1 MKGKGKGIKYILGI
15 ATMAFC
21 SVFTVGCGEAK
32 ITGIVTDGDDIQLTI
47 DLGSS
52 LNGNITAELK
62 QQIFEQLAVQTQMSD
77 GKKVDIE
84 WDAEKVS
91 ISLDESETKKWGEDT
106 GVFKFRLTYDTFFTV
121 FKVQVNT
128 VPAGLSANLNQS
140 ATLDSIVAAGGDR
153 MAVESQI
160 AVSLTE
166 RTGFTQEGVAEYNL
180 TPLTTDVQR
189 SNLTFEWFAADAQ
202 NGISAMPTVDKVP
215 AGKYKVRVSYQ
226 LPASTLIFNT
236 EEIIFEVLPAT
247 AATFTGVD
255 NDYGKIETQNINLT
269 EQSGTYVCEIS
280 GLVKYEPETDDFME
294 NYVGMDCGNIATLN
308 LVAPAGFL
316 VRDTSSA
323 NIKLSYSTDGVE
335 WDTVYNKNQE
345 ADPFILGDSLSVA
358 STNILLNFKAKT
370 DLYKVEI
377 KWNNQDEVKT
387 YTIKLSDNAV
397 LEEPAILGYR
407 CEWLG
412 GSSYKSIAYNRQH
425 LDSELEHLANNVS
438 VVCIREDG
446 EVLIDMEGITV
457 SYADDFDVRVVGLY
471 DVYVSL
477 PQNIP
482 GLGDTVTLKVKV
494 EEPELPD
501 FEFIEDS
508 LSANLEKTVDE
519 NNNVIISGKFGYHY
533 ATNAGD
539 ELIYNKGVESG
550 YIIPLSVSNSNYI
563 TYNEDAT
570 LNVWKSVGDDWV
582 LIQNTIDGAFLD
594 DESDFAKFDL
604 LLSAQ
609 SIDDKFKIEVKW
621 CDFAPISEFIIEL
634 DQNKT
639 ELQYGAVTSFA
650 ESYAY
655 DERVTFTQFG
665 GYIEVGGV
673 VPLKEANAELSMAKE
688 NVVSFRINAP
698 KTIAVQ
704 DEVETLSQLKHNE
717 NGKVVVYKNT
727 EIYNT
732 LKQNTT
738 ITNYDVFGYIAQL
751 GEIAQFGTLV
761 GTGTLDSTDGE
772 DAFVDV
778 YLGME
783 LQEVFFVGVDWN
795 GDDNYIY
802 YAVCLSDNVKLE
814 TASITSFDFATT
826 YDTISYGTSAEE
838 VIKNIRA
845 KGTAT
850 ITSSDRA
857 DNYVTN
863 DYSVVLKDGQT
874 FNSKSVGTEYTYVVT
889 YLGSAEGQVNVVK
902 EITLTVSNPISPV
915 STVLKDVTASN
926 EFGYYSLSIEENW
939 DASNIKVN
947 VNGCLPY
954 VKDGNDY
961 INAFNFKIYAPVIA
975 EKYTDLNTILP
986 EDLKQIE
993 IDNEFTVRYYSQDE
1007 NSVWGAPEEWT
1018 GTSATALIKNGNLD
1032 TVFTMGANVGEE
1044 VQLTNCNYVD
1054 WQMNITDFSKPFK
1067 IEITWA
1073 TGITFTYEFDLTN
1086 ASAEEDY
1093 NQAELMDSVRLT
1105 YYEPGAWGA
1114 YQLLEN
1120 EETANTVTDYILDG
1134 AFPVA
1139 EQEEGNNR
1147 IEISIKSPETYAN
1160 IYEEVYDEG
1169 KDAVVFDIKETGYAE
1184 IYFDD
1189 TLYVRYNSL
1198 SDFITQLYEFENE
1211 ELVLSDNFGMELNIP
1226 FNDCEDADYIRVSIK
1241 WSGAHLPVDYV
1252 FDITKLINQV
1262 ATNTTIVSV
1271 DGSELRITDLNEVV
1285 INSGLEKQTEGEYAG
1300 KYTQTLR
1307 FTSQV
1312 PINLEEAQ
1320 IVIFKSDDGFNTYIN
1335 SKGERLSI
1343 GDITD
1348 ENGDD
1353 FIYEYAYG
1361 SDFLDTSGATTY
1373 SMFQKTFV
1381 FDEFGTAYLVNVTWA
1396 KNTEVE
1402 TYIVRMGSGGGF
1414 LIEDGIATKNTFDN
1428 TYATSNDV
1436 EFVEKGCVDSIDT
1449 GCCTYNINKYKIT
1462 GEVSYES
1469 SKYGVGDNFVVGVTI
1484 SKPASVTDISNSV
1497 VAVTRKNGGSD
1508 VWEGVNSYTMG
1519 SANDND
1525 SQITVFLRAFSKED
1539 EFIIVVDW
1547 DGNPQTIS
1555 QEHYTFLTSEGGI
1568 YTQYFH
1574 FSFADDVKFNLPEAT
1589 VSADSLLNET
1599 LEHTVTKTS
1608 DYNYEIG
1615 GHLERKTLSALENF
1629 SGFVA
1634 SVKISENKI
1643 IALDGTEQS
1652 VATTPL
1658 INCYVKDGE
1667 DWVKATDDRVKYL
1680 MNKNGSLSYYFY
1692 FALQNRDDEY
1702 KIEITWCENAL
1713 YNTQTYYIGV
1723 NGNAEFCAAGE
1734 IGAVQPEDNNGYA
1747 VIENNVSIN
1756 KNVED
1761 EVDQITFSGE
1771 IPYSEENYDL
1781 TGTANAGNFVGVYFE
1796 APEGISAQNAVIK
1809 VAKRASSNS
1818 SWSTYS
1824 NLTTVVIPDGATKVY
1839 YYALMS
1845 NVSEQYKVVVFWN
1858 ECYQSQEL
1866 IINLAS
1872 DATFAL
1878 GPATITTETGVD
1890 CESGQVGSQAYNS
1903 YLLSGALKTA
1913 QGNKIVTD
1921 VILNAPTI
1929 LSSTSFENA
1938 VIEVKTGVGSGLDWQ
1953 EATITTE
1960 KLASGYKLGLEFDAL
1975 TGNVR
1980 QYQVTVKWDGSA
1992 NSEQTYFFSLD
2003 TSKLD
2008 LVIEEDYTLNET
2020 FALLENVVWTV
2031 KGKLT
2036 IGANVGS
2043 FTILDNAVLRIEG
2056 EGCIENY
2063 DSNII
2068 SNSGLIYGDN
2078 VLATTSSG
2086 VKYMFG
2092 NLASAL
2098 KTADL
2103 NGITLQKS
2111 ISLTESSTV
2120 SGVEII
2126 VASGVTLNLVNALAL
2141 DSASSI
2147 TLHQDAIIINYTN
2160 LTASTITGVNATS
2173 VVQGQTFAYNNLQN
2187 ALANTNATNIS
2198 VVGNVVLTASDI
2210 FTVNSGVEVLVGAG
2224 ATLDLSALPE
2234 DNIIV
2239 DGLVKTNGGTIILPD
2254 GYSNIK
2260 ITVTNGGS
2268 EEIPSE

>member
-52 LNGNITAELK
+52 LNGNISAELK

-77 GKKVDIE
+77 GKKIDIE

-140 ATLDSIVAAGGDR
+140 ATLDSIVAAGGNR
-153 MAVESQI
+153 IAVESQI

-180 TPLTTDVQR
+180 TPLTTDAQR

-202 NGISAMPTVDKVP
+202 NGISEMPAVDKVS

-236 EEIIFEVLPAT
+236 EEIIFEVLPAP

-255 NDYGKIETQNINLT
+255 NDYGKIETQNIALT
-269 EQSGTYVCEIS
+269 EQSGTYICEIS
-280 GLVKYEPETDDFME
+280 GLVKYEPVTDDFME

-308 LVAPAGFL
+308 IVAPAGFL
-316 VRDTSSA
+316 VRDTTSA

-335 WDTVYNKNQE
+335 WNAIYNKNQE
-345 ADPFILGDSLSVA
+345 IDPFILGDSLDVA
-358 STNILLNFKAKT
+358 YTNLLLNFKNKT

-377 KWNNQDEVKT
+377 KWSDQDEVKT
-387 YTIKLSDNAV
+387 YTIKLSDNVV
-397 LEEPAILGYR
+397 LEEPAILGYK
-407 CEWLG
+407 CEWLD
-412 GSSYKSIAYNRQH
+412 GSSYKSIAYNKLY
-425 LDSELEHLANNVS
+425 LDTELEHLADNVS

-457 SYADDFDVRVVGLY
+457 SFAEDFDVKAVGLY

-477 PQNIP
+477 PQNVP
-482 GLGDTVTLKVKV
+482 GLGDTVTLRVKV
-494 EEPELPD
+494 EDPELPG
-501 FEFIEDS
+501 FEFLEDS
-508 LSANLEKTVDE
+508 LSSNLEKTIDE

-539 ELIYNKGVESG
+539 TLIYNKGVESG
-550 YIIPLSVSNSNYI
+550 YIIPLSVANSNYI
-563 TYNEDAT
+563 NYNQDAV
-570 LNVWKSVGDDWV
+570 LNVWKSVDDDWV
-582 LIQNTIDGAFLD
+582 LIQSAIDGAFLD
-594 DESDFAKFDL
+594 EELDFAKFDL
-604 LLSAQ
+604 LLPAQ
-609 SIDDKFKIEVKW
+609 SVNDKFKIEVKW
-621 CDFAPISEFIIEL
+621 CDFAPISEFIVEF
-634 DQNKT
+634 DPNKT
-639 ELQYGAVTSFA
+639 ELQYGTVTSFA

-655 DERVTFTQFG
+655 DERITFAQFG

-673 VPLKEANAELSMAKE
+673 VPIKEANAELGMAKE
-688 NVVSFRINAP
+688 NIVSFRINAP
-698 KTIAVQ
+698 KTISVQ
-704 DEVETLSQLKHNE
+704 NEVETLSQIKHNE
-717 NGKVVVYKNT
+717 NGKVVVYKNS
-727 EIYNT
+727 EIYNS

-738 ITNYDVFGYIAQL
+738 ISSYDVFGYIAQL
-751 GEIAQFGTLV
+751 GEIEQFGTLV

-783 LQEVFFVGVDWN
+783 FQEVFFVGVDWN

-826 YDTISYGTSAEE
+826 YNTIGYGTNAEE

-845 KGTAT
+845 KATAT

-857 DNYVTN
+857 DSYVTN

-874 FNSKSVGTEYTYVVT
+874 FNSTSVGAEYTYVIT
-889 YLGSAEGQVNVVK
+889 YLGSAEEQVNVVK
-902 EITLTVSNPISPV
+902 EITLTVSNPVSPV
-915 STVLKDVTASN
+915 STVLKDISASN
-926 EFGYYSLSIEENW
+926 EFGYYTLSIEENW
-939 DASNIKVN
+939 NSSNIKVN
-947 VNGCLPY
+947 VNGCLPNI
-954 VKDGNDY
+954 KDGNEY

-975 EKYTDLNTILP
+975 EKYTNINTILQ

-993 IDNEFTVRYYSQDE
+993 IGNEFTIRYYSQDE
-1007 NSVWGAPEEWT
+1007 NSVWNTPEEWT
-1018 GTSATALIKNGNLD
+1018 GSSATALIKNGNLD
-1032 TVFTMGANVGEE
+1032 TVFTMGANAGEE

-1054 WQMNITDFSKPFK
+1054 WQINITDLSKPFK

-1086 ASAEEDY
+1086 ASIETDY

-1105 YYEPGAWGA
+1105 YFEPGTWGA

-1134 AFPVA
+1134 VFTVL
-1139 EQEEGNNR
+1139 EQQEGDNKIR
-1147 IEISIKSPETYAN
+1147 ISINSPETYEN
-1160 IYEEVYDEG
+1160 IFEEVYDEE
-1169 KDAVVFDIKETGYAE
+1169 KDDVVFDIKETGYAE

-1189 TLYVRYNSL
+1189 TLYARYNSL
-1198 SDFITQLYEFENE
+1198 SDFITHLYEFENE
-1211 ELVLSDNFGMELNIP
+1211 ELVLGDKFGMELNIP
-1226 FNDCEDADYIRVSIK
+1226 FDDCEGADYIRVSIK

-1252 FDITKLINQV
+1252 FDITKLINQIPS
-1262 ATNTTIVSV
+1262 NTTIVSV
-1271 DGSELRITDLNEVV
+1271 DGSDLIITDLDEVV
-1285 INSGLEKQTEGEYAG
+1285 INSPLEKQTQGEYVG

-1320 IVIFKSDDGFNTYIN
+1320 IAIFKSNDGFSTYIN
-1335 SKGERLSI
+1335 SKGEYISI
-1343 GDITD
+1343 EDVTD
-1348 ENGDD
+1348 ENGGD
-1353 FIYEYAYG
+1353 FIYEEAIG
-1361 SDFLDTSGATTY
+1361 SEFLDTSGASSY
-1373 SMFQKTFV
+1373 AMFQKTFV
-1381 FDEFGTAYLVNVTWA
+1381 FDEFGTAYMLNIIWS
-1396 KNTEVE
+1396 NNSEVK
-1402 TYIVRMGSGGGF
+1402 TYIIRMGSEGGF
-1414 LIEDGIATKNTFDN
+1414 LIEDGIVTKNTFDN
-1428 TYATSNDV
+1428 IYATSNNI
-1436 EFVEKGCVDSIDT
+1436 EFVEKGYVECDDLSYGT
-1449 GCCTYNINKYKIT
+1449 NEFNKYKIT
-1462 GEVSYES
+1462 GEVNYES
-1469 SKYGVGDNFVVGVTI
+1469 DKYGVGDNFVVGLTI
-1484 SKPASVTDISNSV
+1484 NKPASVTDISNSNVLV
-1497 VAVTRKNGGSD
+1497 VRKNGASAN
-1508 VWEGVNSYTMG
+1508 WETINSYTMG
-1519 SANDND
+1519 SANDNN

-1547 DGNPQTIS
+1547 DGSPQIIT
-1555 QEHYTFLTSEGGI
+1555 QEYYTFFDSKGGI
-1568 YTQYFH
+1568 YTQFFH
-1574 FSFADDVKFNLPEAT
+1574 FSFADDIKFNLPEAT
-1589 VSADSLLNET
+1589 VNADSLLNET
-1599 LEHTVTKTS
+1599 LEHTVTKIS

-1629 SGFVA
+1629 SGFIA
-1634 SVKISENKI
+1634 SVKIAENKI

-1667 DWVKATDDRVKYL
+1667 DWVKTTNDRVKYL
-1680 MNKNGSLSYYFY
+1680 MNKNGVLSYYFY

-1723 NGNAEFCAAGE
+1723 NGNTEFCVAGE

-1756 KNVED
+1756 KNVGD
-1761 EVDQITFSGE
+1761 EVDQITFSGA

-1796 APEGISAQNAVIK
+1796 APEGISAKNAVIK

-1818 SWSTYS
+1818 SWSAYS
-1824 NLTTVVIPDGATKVY
+1824 NLTTVIIPDGATKVC
-1839 YYALMS
+1839 YYALMN
-1845 NVSEQYKVVVFWN
+1845 NVSEQYKVIVFWN
-1858 ECYQSQEL
+1858 DCYQSQEL

-1890 CESGQVGSQAYNS
+1890 CEAGQVGSQAYNS

-1992 NSEQTYFFSLD
+1992 TSEQTYFFSLD

-2043 FTILDNAVLRIEG
+2043 FTILDNAVLKIEG

-2063 DSNII
+2063 DSNVI

-2078 VLATTSSG
+2078 VLATNSSG

-2098 KTADL
+2098 KTTDL
-2103 NGITLQKS
+2103 KSITLQKS

-2126 VASGVTLNLVNALAL
+2126 VANSVTLNLLNTLIL

-2160 LTASTITGVNATS
+2160 LTASIIAGINATS

-2187 ALANTNATNIS
+2187 ALENANATSIS
-2198 VVGNVVLTASDI
+2198 VVGNVVLTANDT
-2210 FTVNSGVEVLVGAG
+2210 FTVNSHVEVLVETG

-2239 DGLVKTNGGTIILPD
+2239 NGSVKTNGGIIVLPE